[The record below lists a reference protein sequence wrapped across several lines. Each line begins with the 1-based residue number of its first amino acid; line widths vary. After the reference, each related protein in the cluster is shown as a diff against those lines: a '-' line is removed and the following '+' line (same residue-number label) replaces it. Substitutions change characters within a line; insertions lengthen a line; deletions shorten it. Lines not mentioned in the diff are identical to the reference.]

1 MFDINGT
8 PVELLEV
15 SAECVFAE
23 FKRLLLNFVP
33 QVLVVILG
41 LTLLEQVIVDV
52 MIPCLQLIHLV
63 SLWDFV
69 YLFHTQCMVSPRNDL
84 LSVYDV
90 FYYFGVYECITR
102 DRTHGRCHRVF
113 ELNNLVIPWFA
124 VFRHQLG
131 GWDEIIKDRL
141 TLQHVHFGFECFASV
156 DC

>member
-52 MIPCLQLIHLV
+52 VIPCLQLIHLV
-63 SLWDFV
+63 SL
-69 YLFHTQCMVSPRNDL
+69 
-84 LSVYDV
+84 
-90 FYYFGVYECITR
+90 
-102 DRTHGRCHRVF
+102 
-113 ELNNLVIPWFA
+113 
-124 VFRHQLG
+124 
-131 GWDEIIKDRL
+131 
-141 TLQHVHFGFECFASV
+141 
-156 DC
+156 